1 MEKCFH
7 IHCVRSVY
15 SEYKYGENRV
25 EIDPGTVRS
34 EKRESW
40 YLEIIDLN
48 MVTITPL
55 SSPSDPEH
63 TYHLSLI
70 STMIDWKELIR
81 MMWTEI
87 LIMTSCQLR
96 GCSEERRQELR
107 AEPVL
112 AILQFCAKFCAN
124 CHSANFSA
132 AVGLGQGWLAGAEGE
147 ERLW

>member
-25 EIDPGTVRS
+25 EIDPSTVRS

-55 SSPSDPEH
+55 SS
-63 TYHLSLI
+63 
-70 STMIDWKELIR
+70 
-81 MMWTEI
+81 
-87 LIMTSCQLR
+87 Q
-96 GCSEERRQELR
+96 
-107 AEPVL
+107 
-112 AILQFCAKFCAN
+112 
-124 CHSANFSA
+124 
-132 AVGLGQGWLAGAEGE
+132 LGQWGAQIICLLSNQQLLIEKS
-147 ERLW
+147 